1 MSDYLCACKDLGKS
15 LGRGLKGGA
24 VQLAKNPRILAKS
37 PPANVKS
44 GMMAKA
50 PAGGLGTPSVASIAH

>member
-1 MSDYLCACKDLGKS
+1 MCACKDTGKS
-15 LGRGLKGGA
+15 LGRGMKGAA

-37 PPANVKS
+37 PPANIKD

-50 PAGGLGTPSVASIAH
+50 PAGGLGKPSADSIAK